1 MVVMDTPIPD
11 IPAVAKPLT
20 EAALCTWL
28 GAAAPGDSITYH
40 RGALAR
46 QVCPQLQCLSE
57 HERTV
62 LRRLATRARKLAEL
76 GLADIV
82 QRRYGCEDYAY
93 ILVARRRPRHAASSI
108 LPLLL
113 AEAA

>member
-1 MVVMDTPIPD
+1 MVMDTLTPD
-11 IPAVAKPLT
+11 IHAVGAPLT

-28 GAAAPGDSITYH
+28 GTAAPGDTIIYH

-46 QVCPQLQCLSE
+46 QVCAQLQCLPE
-57 HERTV
+57 AERAA
-62 LRRLATRARKLAEL
+62 LRRLAARAWKLAEL

-82 QRRYGCEDYAY
+82 QRRHGYEDYAY
-93 ILVARRRPRHAASSI
+93 ILVARRRPRRFASSI